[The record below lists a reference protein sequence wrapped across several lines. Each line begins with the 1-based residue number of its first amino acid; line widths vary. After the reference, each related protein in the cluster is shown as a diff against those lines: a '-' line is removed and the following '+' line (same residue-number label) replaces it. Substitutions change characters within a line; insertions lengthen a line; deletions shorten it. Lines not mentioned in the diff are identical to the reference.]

1 MLHNLPIFHH
11 VRPHLVFI
19 AIALVAILAIVACSE
34 SDDTQETPEISSDGL
49 ALVWEAWEQISE
61 NYVSSEPL
69 DADAVVSGA
78 MGRLLN
84 EVEISPYPFLTEI
97 GRMRGQPPAEV
108 PSEMVDLW
116 RAVAKYQAANLEFDS
131 STVAE
136 SVVIGLLE
144 GLIDSSAVYL
154 DATQYPL
161 AKESLEG
168 GLEGSYLGIGS
179 RVVARDGQIVLFP
192 FAGSPSE
199 SAGILPGDVLVAVA
213 GASVL
218 GQSVQEVVDQVAGP
232 KGTKVLLGVIRAG
245 EIDPVDVEVFRG
257 DIELQSVVSQLIPG
271 GIGYLRISRF
281 RDNTGEQVFTA
292 LEELNRF
299 DMLALVVDI
308 RTNPGGS
315 SEAAVET
322 AAQFLPDGTLFG
334 YVEAKDGHRTEIT
347 TGPNENRLSLDD
359 LLMAVLINEQTS
371 REAETLAA
379 ALHDSD
385 RATLFGAT
393 TLGDASSYEFVEL
406 SDGSAMYLPVARRFS
421 PKGEL
426 MTTAGIVPDVEVES
440 VAEDK
445 GYGGESQFNRAYEF
459 LDGQLP
465 PFR

>member
-1 MLHNLPIFHH
+1 MLHKLPIFHH
-11 VRPHLVFI
+11 VNPRIFVAI
-19 AIALVAILAIVACSE
+19 IALVSIVAFVACSE
-34 SDDTQETPEISSDGL
+34 STDAQDTPEASSDGL
-49 ALVWEAWEQISE
+49 ALVWEAWEEISQ

-84 EVEISPYPFLTEI
+84 QVGISPYPFLTAI
-97 GRMRGQPPAEV
+97 GRMRGQPPTEV

-116 RAVAKYQAANLEFDS
+116 RAVAKYQASNPEFDS
-131 STVAE
+131 ATVVDAL
-136 SVVIGLLE
+136 VVGLLE
-144 GLIDSSAVYL
+144 GLSDSSAVYL
-154 DATQYPL
+154 DAIQYPL

-179 RVVARDGQIVLFP
+179 RVVTRDGQIVLFP

-199 SAGILPGDVLVAVA
+199 NAGILPGDILVSVA

-232 KGTKVLLGVIRAG
+232 KGTKVLLGVMRAG
-245 EIDPVDVEVFRG
+245 EVDSEDVEVFRG
-257 DIELQSVVSQLIPG
+257 DIELHSVAFQLIPG

-281 RDNTGEQVFTA
+281 RDNTGEQVFSA
-292 LEELNRF
+292 LEELNQF

-322 AAQFLPDGTLFG
+322 AAQFLPDGTVFG
-334 YVEAKDGHRTEIT
+334 YVEGKDGQRTEIT
-347 TGPNENRLSLDD
+347 ISPNENRLSLDD
-359 LLMAVLINEQTS
+359 LLVAVLINEQTS

-379 ALHDSD
+379 ALRDSG
-385 RATLFGAT
+385 RATLFGMT
-393 TLGDASSYEFVEL
+393 SLGDASAYEFIEL

-426 MTTAGIVPDVEVES
+426 MTRNGVVPDVEVES
-440 VAEDK
+440 VAEEK

>member
-1 MLHNLPIFHH
+1 MLHNLPIFHR

-136 SVVIGLLE
+136 SVVTGLLE

-218 GQSVQEVVDQVAGP
+218 GQSVQDVVDQVAGP
-232 KGTKVLLGVIRAG
+232 
-245 EIDPVDVEVFRG
+245 
-257 DIELQSVVSQLIPG
+257 
-271 GIGYLRISRF
+271 
-281 RDNTGEQVFTA
+281 
-292 LEELNRF
+292 
-299 DMLALVVDI
+299 
-308 RTNPGGS
+308 
-315 SEAAVET
+315 
-322 AAQFLPDGTLFG
+322 
-334 YVEAKDGHRTEIT
+334 
-347 TGPNENRLSLDD
+347 
-359 LLMAVLINEQTS
+359 
-371 REAETLAA
+371 
-379 ALHDSD
+379 
-385 RATLFGAT
+385 
-393 TLGDASSYEFVEL
+393 
-406 SDGSAMYLPVARRFS
+406 
-421 PKGEL
+421 
-426 MTTAGIVPDVEVES
+426 
-440 VAEDK
+440 
-445 GYGGESQFNRAYEF
+445 
-459 LDGQLP
+459 
-465 PFR
+465 